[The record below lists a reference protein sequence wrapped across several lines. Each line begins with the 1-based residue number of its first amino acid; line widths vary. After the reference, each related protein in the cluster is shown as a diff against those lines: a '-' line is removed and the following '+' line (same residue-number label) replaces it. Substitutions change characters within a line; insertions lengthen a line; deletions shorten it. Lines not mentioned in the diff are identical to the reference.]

1 MPLKLREI
9 KLHEKYLT
17 QVSTNVFD
25 ENFGKWKLLYP
36 HPILSVYRKGLGYHY
51 YLVCCSK
58 SKTDLQQRVCISLV
72 LLEWELVPAER
83 EKSTGDDDL
92 SDYL

>member
-36 HPILSVYRKGLGYHY
+36 HPILSVYRKGLG
-51 YLVCCSK
+51 
-58 SKTDLQQRVCISLV
+58 TTI
-72 LLEWELVPAER
+72 
-83 EKSTGDDDL
+83 T
-92 SDYL
+92 